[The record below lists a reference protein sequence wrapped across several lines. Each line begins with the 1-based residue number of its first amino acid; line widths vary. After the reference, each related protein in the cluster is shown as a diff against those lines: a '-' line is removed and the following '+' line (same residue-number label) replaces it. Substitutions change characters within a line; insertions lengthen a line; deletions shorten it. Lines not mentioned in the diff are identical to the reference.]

1 MKYITNND
9 VKALITP
16 KKAIELVEKS
26 FKIKK
31 DSILP
36 TKTSIHINDVNYF
49 NTMPAVI
56 PELKIM
62 GVKVIDR
69 FLNRKIK
76 VDGQIFIY
84 DYNNGD
90 LAYILDAFDITT
102 ARTGAVCALAVR
114 YLAKSDFSTIG
125 IMGLGATGTA
135 SLACI
140 LEDNK
145 NKPLQ
150 INLLKYKDHC
160 EKIIEKFAKE
170 YPNVRFNIVDDIK
183 PLIQSSDVFISCI
196 TNTTQ
201 LLAKPEWFKKGALLV
216 PIHNKGFQNCDQVF
230 DKIFGDDTNHISG
243 FKYFDKFKYFAE
255 LPDVING
262 INDGRT
268 NDNERIISY
277 NLGLVIHDLVF
288 SKYIIDNCKNAK
300 NIVFDSKQVGQALPD
315 KINM

>member
-1 MKYITNND
+1 MKYITNSEIE
-9 VKALITP
+9 KLITP
-16 KKAIELVEKS
+16 KKAIELVEQS
-26 FKIKK
+26 FKLKENA
-31 DSILP
+31 ILP

-49 NTMPAVI
+49 NTMPAII
-56 PELKIM
+56 PDLEIM

-69 FLNRKIK
+69 FLNRNIK
-76 VDGQIFIY
+76 VDGEIFIY

-90 LAYILDAFDITT
+90 LKYMLDAFWITT
-102 ARTGAVCALAVR
+102 ARTGAVCALAVK
-114 YLAKSDFSTIG
+114 YLAKKNFDTIG

-145 NKPLQ
+145 NKSFR
-150 INLLKYKDHC
+150 INMLRYKDHC

-201 LLAKPEWFKKGALLV
+201 LLAEPEWFKKGALLV
-216 PIHNKGFQNCDQVF
+216 PIHNKGFQNCDLVF

-255 LPDVING
+255 LPDVITRKNK
-262 INDGRT
+262 GRVT
-268 NDNERIISY
+268 NDERIISY

-288 SKYIIDNCKNAK
+288 AKYIIDNSNSIGTDFNLSNKEK
-300 NIVFDSKQVGQALPD
+300 FSFK
-315 KINM
+315 M